1 MRNRGRPSIDD
12 FTKRKVIDLYEN
24 TALTTAE
31 ISKRTGVSRTSIWRI
46 VKEYE
51 VDKGLGNWS
60 KYDIIKER
68 RK

>member
-1 MRNRGRPSIDD
+1 MRNRGRPSIDS

-46 VKEYE
+46 VKEHE
-51 VDKGLGNWS
+51 AGKGLGN
-60 KYDIIKER
+60 
-68 RK
+68 

>member
-46 VKEYE
+46 VKEHE
-51 VDKGLGNWS
+51 AGKGLGN
-60 KYDIIKER
+60 
-68 RK
+68 

>member
-24 TALTTAE
+24 TTLTTAE

-51 VDKGLGNWS
+51 AGKCLGN
-60 KYDIIKER
+60 
-68 RK
+68 

>member
-12 FTKRKVIDLYEN
+12 FTKRKVIYLFEN

-31 ISKRTGVSRTSIWRI
+31 ISKKTGVSRTSIWRI

-51 VDKGLGNWS
+51 AGKGLGN
-60 KYDIIKER
+60 
-68 RK
+68 

>member
-1 MRNRGRPSIDD
+1 MRNRGRPSIDE

-46 VKEYE
+46 TKEYE
-51 VDKGLGNWS
+51 SGKSLGN
-60 KYDIIKER
+60 
-68 RK
+68 

>member
-12 FTKRKVIDLYEN
+12 FTKRKVVDLYEN
-24 TALTTAE
+24 TTLTTAE

-51 VDKGLGNWS
+51 AGKGLGN
-60 KYDIIKER
+60 
-68 RK
+68 

>member
-1 MRNRGRPSIDD
+1 MRNRGRPCIDD

-46 VKEYE
+46 VKEHE
-51 VDKGLGNWS
+51 AGKGLGN
-60 KYDIIKER
+60 
-68 RK
+68 

>member
-31 ISKRTGVSRTSIWRI
+31 ISRRTGVSRTSIWRI

-51 VDKGLGNWS
+51 AGKGLGN
-60 KYDIIKER
+60 
-68 RK
+68 

>member
-51 VDKGLGNWS
+51 AGKSLGN
-60 KYDIIKER
+60 
-68 RK
+68 

>member
-51 VDKGLGNWS
+51 AGKGL
-60 KYDIIKER
+60 
-68 RK
+68 

>member
-51 VDKGLGNWS
+51 AGKGFGN
-60 KYDIIKER
+60 
-68 RK
+68 

>member
-46 VKEYE
+46 VKKYE
-51 VDKGLGNWS
+51 AGKGLGN
-60 KYDIIKER
+60 
-68 RK
+68 

>member
-46 VKEYE
+46 TKEYE
-51 VDKGLGNWS
+51 SGKCLGN
-60 KYDIIKER
+60 
-68 RK
+68 

>member
-46 VKEYE
+46 VREHEAGKS
-51 VDKGLGNWS
+51 LGN
-60 KYDIIKER
+60 
-68 RK
+68 

>member
-12 FTKRKVIDLYEN
+12 FTKRKVIDLCEN

-46 VKEYE
+46 VKKYE
-51 VDKGLGNWS
+51 ADKGLGN
-60 KYDIIKER
+60 
-68 RK
+68 

>member
-31 ISKRTGVSRTSIWRI
+31 ISKKTGVSRTSIWRI
-46 VKEYE
+46 VKEHE
-51 VDKGLGNWS
+51 AGKGLGN
-60 KYDIIKER
+60 
-68 RK
+68 

>member
-51 VDKGLGNWS
+51 TSKGLGS
-60 KYDIIKER
+60 
-68 RK
+68 

>member
-51 VDKGLGNWS
+51 AGKSLG
-60 KYDIIKER
+60 K
-68 RK
+68 

>member
-24 TALTTAE
+24 TTLTTAE

-46 VKEYE
+46 VKKHEAGK
-51 VDKGLGNWS
+51 DLGN
-60 KYDIIKER
+60 
-68 RK
+68 

>member
-12 FTKRKVIDLYEN
+12 FTKRKVIDLYES

-46 VKEYE
+46 VKKYE
-51 VDKGLGNWS
+51 AGKGLEN
-60 KYDIIKER
+60 
-68 RK
+68 

>member
-46 VKEYE
+46 VKKHEE
-51 VDKGLGNWS
+51 SKGLGN
-60 KYDIIKER
+60 
-68 RK
+68 

>member
-1 MRNRGRPSIDD
+1 MKNRGRPSIDD

-51 VDKGLGNWS
+51 ASKGLGN
-60 KYDIIKER
+60 
-68 RK
+68 

>member
-46 VKEYE
+46 VKEHKAG
-51 VDKGLGNWS
+51 KGLGN
-60 KYDIIKER
+60 
-68 RK
+68 

>member
-24 TALTTAE
+24 TTLTAE

-51 VDKGLGNWS
+51 AGKGLGN
-60 KYDIIKER
+60 
-68 RK
+68 

>member
-24 TALTTAE
+24 TTLTIAE

-46 VKEYE
+46 AKKHEAGK
-51 VDKGLGNWS
+51 DLGN
-60 KYDIIKER
+60 
-68 RK
+68 

>member
-46 VKEYE
+46 VKKYE
-51 VDKGLGNWS
+51 ASKGLGN
-60 KYDIIKER
+60 
-68 RK
+68 

>member
-1 MRNRGRPSIDD
+1 MRNRGRPSIDS

-24 TALTTAE
+24 TALTAAE

-51 VDKGLGNWS
+51 AGKGLGN
-60 KYDIIKER
+60 
-68 RK
+68 

>member
-12 FTKRKVIDLYEN
+12 FTKRKVIDLYKN

-51 VDKGLGNWS
+51 TSKGLGN
-60 KYDIIKER
+60 
-68 RK
+68 

>member
-1 MRNRGRPSIDD
+1 MRNRGRPRIDD

-31 ISKRTGVSRTSIWRI
+31 ISERTGVSRTSIWRI

-51 VDKGLGNWS
+51 AGKGLGN
-60 KYDIIKER
+60 
-68 RK
+68 

>member
-46 VKEYE
+46 VKEHG
-51 VDKGLGNWS
+51 VGKGLGN
-60 KYDIIKER
+60 
-68 RK
+68 

>member
-46 VKEYE
+46 VKEHE
-51 VDKGLGNWS
+51 AGKGLEN
-60 KYDIIKER
+60 
-68 RK
+68 

>member
-46 VKEYE
+46 VKNK
-51 VDKGLGNWS
+51 DGKSL
-60 KYDIIKER
+60 KK
-68 RK
+68 